1 VLSKKIFNEI
11 SEASTHCK
19 GLSWGLFLERKEG
32 IPHRWSV
39 AQEKVTPDLGLAEG
53 ELSPPCHL
61 PMLHRKDVEQ
71 IWIQEKRKVNPNTR
85 AMGQGVRIWK
95 ITFHRRVTTGTPQED
110 LHPECLELQ
119 KHLEFNLR
127 VRYHVNR

>member
-61 PMLHRKDVEQ
+61 PMLHRKDLEQ
-71 IWIQEKRKVNPNTR
+71 IWIQEKGKVRPNTR
-85 AMGQGVRIWK
+85 AMVQGI
-95 ITFHRRVTTGTPQED
+95 
-110 LHPECLELQ
+110 
-119 KHLEFNLR
+119 
-127 VRYHVNR
+127 